1 MVDYVWGIKMKKIVV
16 LLLIAL
22 LVVGLF
28 VSCNDENPK
37 AKPTK
42 EQTKE
47 VVGTT
52 IESLIPYIK
61 FARDLFQPGNSPD
74 SVKAEMQL
82 NREGAYEMIYGIQP
96 TVTTD
101 ASENSLSA
109 YIVIEDSG
117 LEETVE
123 LTDLEYS
130 PSDDI
135 VSGKLSLDYSLGDEN
150 LTISIIVKCDFAISL
165 TMDVISTVN
174 YSYVKYCGTEYD
186 LASFDEEINSFL
198 EKWPTLT

>member
-1 MVDYVWGIKMKKIVV
+1 MKKNVV

-28 VSCNDENPK
+28 VSCNDESPK
-37 AKPTK
+37 AKATK
-42 EQTKE
+42 EQTEE
-47 VVGTT
+47 VVETT
-52 IESLIPYIK
+52 IESLLPYIR
-61 FARDLFQPGNSPD
+61 FARNLFETGNSPD
-74 SVKAEMQL
+74 SVKTEMKL
-82 NREGAYEMIYGIQP
+82 ECELTYEMIYEMQP

-135 VSGKLSLDYSLGDEN
+135 VSGKLSLEYSLGDEN

-174 YSYVKYCGTEYD
+174 YSYVKYCGTEHD

>member
-1 MVDYVWGIKMKKIVV
+1 MKKIVV

-28 VSCNDENPK
+28 VSCNDEAPK

-42 EQTKE
+42 EQTEE
-47 VVGTT
+47 VVETT

-61 FARDLFQPGNSPD
+61 FARDLFLPGNSPD

-82 NREGAYEMIYGIQP
+82 NREWAYEMLYEVQP

-135 VSGKLSLDYSLGDEN
+135 VSGKLSLEYSLGDEN

-198 EKWPTLT
+198 ERWPTLT